1 MLYYNKYKY
10 NKYHNKKTRTSDGIE
25 HDSKKEARR
34 WMELQL
40 LQKAGLITDLARQ
53 VRIELIPAQDGERP
67 CHYIAD
73 FVYMDLKADKIV
85 VEDVKSEA
93 TRKDKAYII
102 KRKLML
108 YLKGIKI
115 SEY

>member
-1 MLYYNKYKY
+1 
-10 NKYHNKKTRTSDGIE
+10 
-25 HDSKKEARR
+25 
-34 WMELQL
+34 MELML
-40 LQKAGLITDLARQ
+40 LEKAGEIDGLRRQ
-53 VRIELIPAQDGERP
+53 VKYELIPKQDGERA
-67 CHYIAD
+67 CHYVAD
-73 FVYMDLKADKIV
+73 FVYTDLKSGKVV

-102 KRKLML
+102 KRKLMK

>member
-1 MLYYNKYKY
+1 MPYYNKY
-10 NKYHNKKTRTSDGIE
+10 NKYHNKKTRTSDGVE
-25 HDSKKEARR
+25 HDSQKEARR

-40 LQKAGLITDLARQ
+40 LQRAGDIADLKRQ
-53 VRIELIPAQDGERP
+53 VTFELIPRQDGERA

-73 FVYMDLKADKIV
+73 FVYSDLKAGKVV

-115 SEY
+115 HEY

>member
-1 MLYYNKYKY
+1 MPYY
-10 NKYHNKKTRTSDGIE
+10 NKYHNKKTRTSDGVE

-40 LQKAGLITDLARQ
+40 QQRAGLIADLKRQ
-53 VRIELIPAQDGERP
+53 VRFELIPSQEGERA

-73 FVYMDLKADKIV
+73 FVYSDLQAGKVV

-115 SEY
+115 HEY

>member
-1 MLYYNKYKY
+1 MPYY
-10 NKYHNKKTRTSDGIE
+10 NKYHNKKTRTYDGIE
-25 HDSKKEARR
+25 HDSRKEASR
-34 WMELQL
+34 WMALQL
-40 LQKAGLITDLARQ
+40 LQMAGEIEGLERQ
-53 VRIELIPAQDGERP
+53 VKFELIPKQDGERA

-73 FVYMDLKADKIV
+73 FVYTDAKTGEKV

-115 SEY
+115 HEY